1 MVSKILQFLNRE
13 VGAVN
18 QAALLLGL
26 FTLLSQILGLI
37 RDRAFTSTIGA
48 GRELDVYYTA
58 FQVPDLLFNL
68 VATLVSVTVL
78 LPVLLKI
85 IQEKGDDKAYDIF
98 SQIFTAFFVLV
109 IAISLI
115 AFFAIPYLSPLIAPG
130 FDAEQLKNL
139 VVLSRIILISP
150 ILLGVSNLFGSVT
163 QMHKRF
169 VLFSIAPVL
178 YNLGILLGIVW
189 LYPWFGLPGLAYGV
203 VLGALLHALIQVPA
217 LMQSNMLP
225 HIRAVRDWAA
235 IRSLAYISLPRTLG
249 LTLHSVTL
257 LVLVSVAT
265 TVGDGSV
272 SIFRLSMNLQNV
284 PLALVGASFSVAAFP
299 TLAKHFTNGQ
309 TKEFIGHI
317 ANASRQIIFWSLPIT
332 VLFIVLR
339 AQIVRVILGSQN
351 FTWDDTRLAA
361 ATLALFVISVT
372 AQSLIL
378 LFTRAFYATGDTKRP
393 VVINFVSSACIIGLA
408 FLFIHFYQINPAL
421 HTLLVGVLRVAG
433 VAGVEVVL
441 LALAYSVGSLV
452 NAMVLI
458 HIFKHV
464 HNQHKALGISKTI
477 FDTVFVSLIMGLTAY
492 VFLNILDGV
501 FLLSTFS
508 GVFAQGL
515 LAGLASIA
523 VGIWMLY
530 LLDNREFFAVQKAL
544 KHKFK
549 GVEAVSVSQE
559 DIG

>member
-18 QAALLLGL
+18 QAALLLGV
-26 FTLLSQILGLI
+26 FTLLSQVLGLI

-58 FQVPDLLFNL
+58 FQVPDILFNL

-78 LPVLLKI
+78 LPILLKT
-85 IQEKGDDKAYDIF
+85 IQEKGDEKAYDIF

-115 AFFAIPYLSPLIAPG
+115 AFFAIPHVSSWIAPG
-130 FDAEQLKNL
+130 FDEQQLNDL

-150 ILLGVSNLFGSVT
+150 VLLGVSNLFGSVT

-189 LYPWFGLPGLAYGV
+189 LYPWFGLQGLAYGV

-217 LMQSNMLP
+217 LIQSKMLP
-225 HIRAVRDWAA
+225 RLHRVRDWVT
-235 IRSLAYISLPRTLG
+235 IRSLAYISFPRTLG

-257 LVLVSVAT
+257 LVLISIAT

-299 TLAKHFTNGQ
+299 TLAKNFTDGK

-332 VLFIVLR
+332 ILFIVLR

-351 FTWDDTRLAA
+351 FTWDDTRLVA

-378 LFTRAFYATGDTKRP
+378 LFTRAFYATGDTRRP
-393 VVINFVSSACIIGLA
+393 VVINFISSVCIIVCA
-408 FLFIHFYQINPAL
+408 FLFIHIYHIHPTL
-421 HTLLVGVLRVAG
+421 HTFLVEVMRISGVG
-433 VAGVEVVL
+433 GVEVVL
-441 LALAYSVGSLV
+441 LALAYSIGSLV
-452 NAMVLI
+452 NAFVLMR
-458 HIFKHV
+458 IFKKT
-464 HNQHKALGISKTI
+464 HNHNKALGVSRTLFDVIFVSLVMGLAAYVSLNI
-477 FDTVFVSLIMGLTAY
+477 FDTVFP
-492 VFLNILDGV
+492 
-501 FLLSTFS
+501 LSTFE
-508 GVFAQGL
+508 GVFAQGFIS
-515 LAGLASIA
+515 GIIA
-523 VGIWMLY
+523 ILIGVWMLY
-530 LLDNREFFAVQKAL
+530 LLDNKEFFAVQDAL
-544 KHKFK
+544 RRKLKTTPT
-549 GVEAVSVSQE
+549 VSVAHE

>member
-78 LPVLLKI
+78 LPILLKI
-85 IQEKGDDKAYDIF
+85 IQEKGDTKAYDIF

-109 IAISLI
+109 IVVSLI
-115 AFFAIPYLSPLIAPG
+115 AFFAIPYLSPVIAPG
-130 FDAEQLKNL
+130 FDAQQLKDL
-139 VVLSRIILISP
+139 VMLSRIILISP

-189 LYPWFGLPGLAYGV
+189 LYPWFGLKGLAYGV

-217 LMQSNMLP
+217 LIQSKMLP
-225 HIRAVRDWAA
+225 RFHVVRDWIAL
-235 IRSLAYISLPRTLG
+235 RSLAYISLPRTLG

-265 TVGDGSV
+265 TVGEGSV

-299 TLAKHFTNGQ
+299 TLAKNFTDGK

-351 FTWDDTRLAA
+351 FSWDDTRLAA
-361 ATLALFVISVT
+361 AALALFVISVT

-393 VVINFVSSACIIGLA
+393 VMINFVSSVCIIVLA
-408 FLFIHFYQINPAL
+408 FLFMHVYQINPAL
-421 HTLLVGVLRVAG
+421 HTFLVGVLRITG
-433 VAGVEVVL
+433 VVGVEVVL
-441 LALAYSVGSLV
+441 LALAYSVGSFV
-452 NAMVLI
+452 NAIVLV
-458 HIFKHV
+458 HVFKNI
-464 HNQHKALGISKTI
+464 HNQHKTLGISKTI
-477 FDTVFVSLIMGLTAY
+477 FDTVFVSLVMGLTAY

-501 FLLSTFS
+501 FLLSTFG
-508 GVFAQGL
+508 GVFAQGFFS
-515 LAGLASIA
+515 GLIA
-523 VGIWMLY
+523 IGVGVWMLY
-530 LLDNREFFAVQKAL
+530 LLDNQEFFAVQNAL
-544 KHKFK
+544 KRKFK
-549 GVEAVSVSQE
+549 TTPTVSVAHE